1 MLEKKMNKKP
11 KKTKS
16 EKVQTYLAFY
26 EPMLNL
32 EIRLYMGDEWEFE
45 YWDLLQEV
53 SGRFLDIGEAGN
65 TITQPIEAGDGW
77 YFRAMRIRDKA
88 SIRYLIHEMY
98 HLVNAIRDAYDLG
111 EEWGAYLMGW
121 LAEEIYLHI
130 DE

>member
-1 MLEKKMNKKP
+1 MNKKP

-32 EIRLYMGDEWEFE
+32 EIRLYRGDEWENE
-45 YWDLLQEV
+45 YGEYLYDV
-53 SGRFLDIGEAGN
+53 SGRFLDRGEAGN

-77 YFRAMRIRDKA
+77 YFRAMRVRSKWYN
-88 SIRYLIHEMY
+88 RYLIHEMY
-98 HLVNAIRDAYDLG
+98 HMVNAIKDAYDLG
-111 EEWGAYLMGW
+111 EEWGAYLIGW

-130 DE
+130 D

>member
-1 MLEKKMNKKP
+1 
-11 KKTKS
+11 
-16 EKVQTYLAFY
+16 
-26 EPMLNL
+26 MLNL

-45 YWDLLQEV
+45 YWELLQEV
-53 SGRFLDIGEAGN
+53 SGRFLDTGEAGN

-77 YFRAMRIRDKA
+77 YFRAMRVRDKS
-88 SIRYLIHEMY
+88 SIRY
-98 HLVNAIRDAYDLG
+98 AYDLG